1 VLELSVTPSLGAQN
15 IEEGFEHYD
24 EMCTTC
30 HCGPGIERSEIGKGL
45 NPRAP
50 DLAKAIKAWAPRQ
63 LFWIVK
69 HGVKMTGM
77 PSFSVTHN
85 DEQIWSIVAFIEKLP
100 DMSPEQY
107 QHMRQ
112 QPSRPRSH
120 EDLMDMKH

>member
-1 VLELSVTPSLGAQN
+1 
-15 IEEGFEHYD
+15 
-24 EMCTTC
+24 
-30 HCGPGIERSEIGKGL
+30 
-45 NPRAP
+45 
-50 DLAKAIKAWAPRQ
+50 
-63 LFWIVK
+63 
-69 HGVKMTGM
+69 MTGM